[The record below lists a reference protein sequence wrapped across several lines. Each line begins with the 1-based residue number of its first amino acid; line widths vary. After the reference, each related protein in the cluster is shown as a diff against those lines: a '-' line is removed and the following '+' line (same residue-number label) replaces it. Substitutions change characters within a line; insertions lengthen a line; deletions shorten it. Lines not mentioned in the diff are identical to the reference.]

1 MNKFDD
7 PEANSGM
14 TSAESTGKPQRRYE
28 LDWLRV
34 LVIINLFPWHAAW
47 LMAFVTG
54 FSDST
59 REGIGVI
66 ILQYYTGFSLRWQ
79 IPLLF
84 FIAGASACLSLSH
97 RSPGAFVRE
106 RAGRLFVPLIF
117 FMLVC
122 YPVLLYFWPG
132 VCDNK
137 SLSDYLVRFWPHCLA
152 TIHHSRMPGRAP
164 MPGWAHL
171 WFVAYLLIFSLISL
185 PLFICLRRQ
194 GESGIASKYV
204 SFFTNRGAILLL
216 AVPLMAINMILAPK
230 WPMAQL
236 NLYDDWTY
244 FCYDLTVFI
253 YGYVICLHESLW
265 QAVYRHLR
273 ISLPLAIVSTVFV
286 LIMRFEMSS
295 FSRPAYTPRYM
306 LYSVF
311 LGLHTWCWILALL
324 ALARKFLSGT
334 NRFLMYASRASY
346 PFYILHFV
354 LMLIIGYFVVQW
366 RLEISAEFISLS
378 FITFTAT
385 LGSYELL
392 VKRTKATRFLFG
404 MKV

>member
-1 MNKFDD
+1 MHRTDFQEENRTV
-7 PEANSGM
+7 PA
-14 TSAESTGKPQRRYE
+14 AESTDKSGRRYDV
-28 LDWLRV
+28 DWIRV
-34 LVIINLFPWHAAW
+34 LVILNLIPWHAAW

-59 REGIGVI
+59 REVFGIT
-66 ILQYYTGFSLRWQ
+66 ILRYYTGFSLRWQ

-106 RAGRLFVPLIF
+106 RARRLFVPLMF

-122 YPVLLYFWPG
+122 YPALLYFWPG
-132 VCDNK
+132 VCENK

-152 TIHHSRMPGRAP
+152 TIHRSRMPGRIP

-171 WFVAYLLIFSLISL
+171 WFVAYLLLFSLISL
-185 PLFICLRRQ
+185 PLLICLRRQ
-194 GESGIASKYV
+194 GESGIAGKYV

-253 YGYVICLHESLW
+253 YGYVICLHDRLSK
-265 QAVYRHLR
+265 AVDRHLR
-273 ISLPLAIVSTVFV
+273 ISLLLAIVSTVFV
-286 LIMRFEMSS
+286 LMMRFEMPS

-311 LGLHTWCWILALL
+311 LGLHTWCWILAVL
-324 ALARKFLSGT
+324 ALAKKFLSGT
-334 NRFLMYASRASY
+334 NRFLKYASRASY

-354 LMLIIGYFVVQW
+354 LMLIIGYYIMQW
-366 RLEISAEFISLS
+366 RLVLTAEFAILS
-378 FITFTAT
+378 VLTFAAT

-392 VKRTKATRFLFG
+392 VKRTKVTRFLFG